1 MRQKMTKTEPKKCP
15 KQTKKWQKKRLW
27 RPKHGEKSGFSE
39 TLRKV
44 VFSQILTFCFKLS
57 NFFAEIEP
65 PKCPPSAKFEPPSA
79 PKVPNFEPKA
89 PNPDRKIEKNR
100 TEKNEK

>member
-1 MRQKMTKTEPKKCP
+1 MTKTEPKKCP
-15 KQTKKWQKKRLW
+15 KQTKKWQKKVSGD
-27 RPKHGEKSGFSE
+27 PNMAKKSGFYE

-100 TEKNEK
+100 E